1 MKFKIRMINV
11 NKRLKSNQL
20 QENFNVEDKKW

>member
-1 MKFKIRMINV
+1 MDAVKFAALFIIF
-11 NKRLKSNQL
+11 KSNQL